1 MIDVLIGKNKVLI
14 DKEIKDIEKAVAAT
28 YGDLDRMEFNMA
40 DRDFKYDLLNEAMHT
55 ISLFGNYQFIILRY
69 SDKDSSKLDEASLIE
84 TLTHFNDFQFVLV
97 LEKKLLASSK
107 LKKMLDKNAKTK
119 VVVDP
124 READIS
130 HYIRQQAKERFEIS
144 EAAAR
149 SLASRVKMDLVR
161 LQQELL
167 KLENVGEP
175 IEVKHIEM
183 LVSSELDD
191 NVFRLSDALL
201 KKDGKTAIEVYQE
214 LLAQRLDPIA
224 LMGLVASSLRRL
236 YQVGALS
243 ESGYGNERIASTL
256 DMSDKQVGFILRN
269 QYRNSWEVLSLLNEL
284 GTIDQGVKLG
294 KIDRFIAFELF
305 LMKVVGA

>member
-1 MIDVLIGKNKVLI
+1 MIDVLIGKNKVLV
-14 DKEIKDIEKAVAAT
+14 DKEIQTIEENTVAT
-28 YGDLDRMEFNMA
+28 YGEIDHMEFNMA
-40 DRDFKYDLLNEAMHT
+40 DRDFKYDLLNEALHT
-55 ISLFGNYQFIILRY
+55 ISLFGNYQFIVLRY
-69 SDKDSSKLDEASLIE
+69 SDKDANKLDEASLIQ

-107 LKKMLDKNAKTK
+107 FKKMLDKNAKTK
-119 VVVDP
+119 VISDP
-124 READIS
+124 READVS
-130 HYIRQQAKERFEIS
+130 HYIRQQAKGRFEIS
-144 EAAAR
+144 EGAAR
-149 SLASRVKMDLVR
+149 LLASKVKMDLVR
-161 LQQELL
+161 LQQEMH
-167 KLENVGEP
+167 KLENVGET
-175 IEVKHIEM
+175 IEVQHIEM

-191 NVFRLSDALL
+191 NVFRLSDALV
-201 KKDGKTAIEVYQE
+201 KKDGKTAVNVYQE

-243 ESGYGNERIASTL
+243 ESGYNTNQIASTL

-294 KIDRFIAFELF
+294 KVDRFIAFELF
-305 LMKVVGA
+305 LMRVVGA

>member
-14 DKEIKDIEKAVAAT
+14 DKEIKDIEKTTAAT

-119 VVVDP
+119 VVADP

-130 HYIRQQAKERFEIS
+130 HYIRQQAKGRFEIS
-144 EAAAR
+144 EGAAR
-149 SLASRVKMDLVR
+149 SLAGRVKMDLVR
-161 LQQELL
+161 LQQEML

-256 DMSDKQVGFILRN
+256 EMSDKQAGFILRN

-294 KIDRFIAFELF
+294 KVDRFIAFELF